1 MKKNVENRGISVV
14 VPFLNEEEIIER
26 FCFALDEYQSRFKTD
41 LELVFVDDGSQD
53 QTIAKIRQYNFH
65 NISQVKIVSLSKNY
79 GTHAA
84 ARAGL
89 MNVSYDIATWMGSD
103 LQDPLEILEL
113 GLEKIE
119 SGYDAVYFEKKAV
132 KISMAEKA
140 FSNVYSWLM
149 RKYAVREFGSG
160 GINTIM
166 MNRKV
171 LEVIN
176 SNVESNS
183 SIVLQILNCGFKH
196 TTIPLDYLERSGGKS
211 KWTLGKKIK
220 LFIDSFVAFSFMPI
234 RLVSI
239 IGILM
244 FVIGCVIGIVT
255 IANKLMNSSA
265 PIGYT
270 TLASIMALGFGIT
283 NISLG
288 IIAEYLWRAYD
299 AARKRPTF
307 IVSEVITVKGEGRSM
322 TEENACRKELE
333 ME

>member
-1 MKKNVENRGISVV
+1 MKENVENRGISIV

-26 FCFALDEYQSRFKTD
+26 FCFALDEYQGRFKTN

-53 QTIAKIRQYNFH
+53 QTTAKIRQYLFH

-89 MNVSYDIATWMGSD
+89 MNVSYDIVTWLGSD

-119 SGYDAVYFEKKAV
+119 QGYDAVYFEKKAV
-132 KISMAEKA
+132 KVSMAEKT

-149 RKYAVREFGSG
+149 RKYAVKEFGSG

-183 SIVLQILNCGFKH
+183 SIVLQILNCGFRH
-196 TTIPLDYLERSGGKS
+196 TTIPLDYHERSGGKS
-211 KWTLGKKIK
+211 KWTLSKKIK

-234 RLVSI
+234 RLVSL

-244 FVIGCVIGIVT
+244 FLVGCIIGVST
-255 IANKLMNSSA
+255 IINRIINPLV
-265 PIGYT
+265 PIGYS
-270 TLASIMALGFGIT
+270 TLASIVSLGFGIT

-288 IIAEYLWRAYD
+288 IMAEYLWRAYD
-299 AARKRPTF
+299 AARDRPAF
-307 IVSEVITVKGEGRSM
+307 IVSEVVNVVGGEGGI
-322 TEENACRKELE
+322 TEGDACKNEPK